1 MMRSIKVFAPAT
13 VANVGC
19 GFDVLG
25 FAIHGPGDKIIMRLN
40 ETKKISVTS
49 ITGDNGSLSKNANE
63 NTASVAVL
71 AMLKKIKSKQGL
83 SIELHK
89 QMPLKSGLGSSAA
102 SAVAGVFALNELLDR
117 PFSKEELIPFA
128 MEGERVAC
136 GTAHADNVAP
146 SMLGGLVLVRSLN
159 PFHVVKINAPSKL
172 LCVVVH
178 PHLEL
183 ATKKSRAALP
193 KQIPLQTAV
202 KQWANVGGLIAGF
215 IKKDFALIGSS
226 IEDFVAEPYR
236 SKLIKG
242 FDEVKKAALNAGA
255 LGCSI
260 SGSGPTVFAL
270 SDDKEKC
277 KSIAMAMQNSF
288 AKFNVGSEQYI
299 SNINNEGVKIISD

>member
-1 MMRSIKVFAPAT
+1 MSGFIKVFAPAT

-40 ETKKISVTS
+40 ETRKVSIHSIS
-49 ITGDNGSLSKNANE
+49 GDNGSLTLRANE
-63 NTASVAVL
+63 NTASVAVIS
-71 AMLKKIKSKQGL
+71 MLKKLKLKQGL

-102 SAVAGVFALNELLDR
+102 SAVASVFALNELLGR
-117 PFSKEELIPFA
+117 PFSKEQLIPFA

-146 SMLGGLVLVRSLN
+146 CMLGGLVLVQSLN
-159 PFHVVKINAPSKL
+159 PLHVVKIKAPSKL
-172 LCVVVH
+172 FCCVVH

-183 ATKKSRAALP
+183 MTKKSRAALP
-193 KQIPLQTAV
+193 PKISLQTAV
-202 KQWANVGGLIAGF
+202 KQWANVGGMVAGF
-215 IKKDFALIGSS
+215 LKKDFALIGSS
-226 IEDFVAEPYR
+226 IQDFVAEPNR

-242 FDEVKKAALNAGA
+242 FDEVKKAALKAGA

-260 SGSGPTVFAL
+260 SGSGPSVFAL
-270 SDDKEKC
+270 SSDKEKC
-277 KSIAMAMQNSF
+277 KSIAKAMQNAFS
-288 AKFNVGSEQYI
+288 KFNVASEQYV
-299 SNINNEGVKIISD
+299 STINNQGVKTI

>member
-1 MMRSIKVFAPAT
+1 MSSTIKVFAPAT
-13 VANVGC
+13 VSNVGC

-25 FAIHGPGDKIIMRLN
+25 FPIHGPGDKIIMRLN
-40 ETKKISVTS
+40 ETKKVSVDL
-49 ITGDNGSLSKNANE
+49 ITGDNGALSKNANE

-71 AMLKKIKSKQGL
+71 AMLRKLKSKQGL
-83 SIELHK
+83 SIEVHK

-102 SAVAGVFALNELLDR
+102 SAVGAVFALNELLNNH
-117 PFSKEELIPFA
+117 FSKEELIPFA

-159 PFHVVKINAPSKL
+159 PLQVVKINSPLKL
-172 LCVVVH
+172 FCCVIH
-178 PHLEL
+178 PQLEL

-215 IKKDFALIGSS
+215 MKKDFALIGSS
-226 IEDFVAEPYR
+226 IEDFVAEPHR
-236 SKLIKG
+236 AKLIKG
-242 FDEVKKAALNAGA
+242 FDEVKKAALKAGA

-260 SGSGPTVFAL
+260 SGSGPTIFAL
-270 SDDKEKC
+270 SDEKEKC
-277 KSIAMAMQNSF
+277 KAIATAMQNAFS
-288 AKFNVGSEQYI
+288 KFDVDSEQYV
-299 SNINNEGVKIISD
+299 STINNNGVKII

>member
-1 MMRSIKVFAPAT
+1 MSHSIKVFAPGT

-40 ETKKISVTS
+40 EAKKVSVES
-49 ITGDNGSLSKNANE
+49 ITGDNGSLSKKASE

-71 AMLKKIKSKQGL
+71 AMLKKLKSKQGL

-102 SAVAGVFALNELLDR
+102 SAVAGVFALNELLHK

-136 GTAHADNVAP
+136 GSAHADNVAP

-159 PFHVVKINAPSKL
+159 PLQVIKINSPSKL
-172 LCVVVH
+172 FCCVVH

-202 KQWANVGGLIAGF
+202 KQWANVGGLVAGF
-215 IKKDFALIGSS
+215 MKKDFALIGSS
-226 IEDFVAEPYR
+226 IEDFVAEPNR

-242 FDEVKKAALNAGA
+242 FDAVKKAAMKAGA

-277 KSIAMAMQNSF
+277 KLIANAMQAAF
-288 AKFNVGSEQYI
+288 LKVGVGSEQYV
-299 SNINNEGVKIISD
+299 SKINNQGVKIIS